1 MALVRSPLVEPSMKE
16 SLMNKAELVEKIAEN
31 TGMSKSDVD
40 SAISGMFEVVAAHV
54 ARTDEKISVP
64 GWISF
69 EQVTRAARMG
79 RNPRTGEA
87 IQIPASKGVKVSAGK
102 KLKDAAKGV

>member
-1 MALVRSPLVEPSMKE
+1 
-16 SLMNKAELVEKIAEN
+16 MNKSELVEKIAEQ
-31 TGMSKSDVD
+31 TGMTKSDID
-40 SAISGMFEVVAAHV
+40 TALGGLFDVVSSHV
-54 ARTDEKISVP
+54 ARSDEKITIP

-79 RNPRTGEA
+79 RNPRTGEE

-102 KLKDAAKGV
+102 KLKDAAKNG